1 MDRLLRIYPNVETL
15 SHPADTLTEKE
26 ASVETTADNVLVLA
40 QYYNAFQK
48 HNEGSGWLVLVTM
61 VQKSRMLT
69 FEFNR
74 YIPSLWSCDL
84 LFVSCLG
91 CSFALSIF
99 FVRSSSHLLKHM

>member
-1 MDRLLRIYPNVETL
+1 MRFTTSLGGKMDRLLRIYPNVETL

-74 YIPSLWSCDL
+74 
-84 LFVSCLG
+84 
-91 CSFALSIF
+91 
-99 FVRSSSHLLKHM
+99 